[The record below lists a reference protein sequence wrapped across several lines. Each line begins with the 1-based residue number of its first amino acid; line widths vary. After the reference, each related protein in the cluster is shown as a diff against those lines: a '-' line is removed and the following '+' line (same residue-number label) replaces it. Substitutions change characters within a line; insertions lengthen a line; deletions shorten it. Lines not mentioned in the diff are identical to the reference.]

1 MERLVYCDY
10 SATTFVKQEV
20 LREMLPYFSTN
31 FGNASAVY
39 SIARKSREAID
50 ISRKKVA
57 LALNCNSDEVYFTAS
72 GSEADNMIL
81 LGIAR
86 ANKNKGRH
94 IITSKIEHLAVLNT
108 CKELEREGFEVT
120 YLNVDKNGIVNLDE
134 LRNSIRDDTILIS
147 IMMANNE
154 VGVIE
159 PIKEIGD
166 IARQNNIIFHTDAVQ
181 AVGHIIIDV
190 NDMNIDALSISAHKF
205 YGPKGIGAAYI
216 KRNIDF
222 DPVILGGHQEHCKR
236 AGTENVPGI
245 VGIGKAIEIANLN
258 LEDHNY
264 NISCLRDCLLKEI
277 KNNIDGVIIN
287 ADIENKL
294 PGSISLSI
302 DGVDSRNLLLM
313 LDMNGICV
321 SSGSACNSNSIAPS
335 HVLTAMGLSLK
346 QALSTIRITLGDKN
360 TMEDIKYIAYVL
372 KNVVINYRKK

>member
-205 YGPKGIGAAYI
+205 YGPKGIGSAYI

-346 QALSTIRITLGDKN
+346 QVLSTIRITLGDKN

>member
-205 YGPKGIGAAYI
+205 YGPKGIGSAYI

>member
-190 NDMNIDALSISAHKF
+190 NDMNIDALSISSHKF
-205 YGPKGIGAAYI
+205 YGPKGIGSAYI